1 MDPCGVFLFV
11 CFLFFHFWWVL
22 LLLCCCFMCFLVCVS
37 GLFVFLNPRNIIFH
51 RIDNINSFDI
61 LVYCSGWYIKIDVTE
76 FTYYFGFVNVR
87 WYQFSWIS
95 LTSWST
101 KLNVHLSAIFT
112 NIWYL
117 YNHWPRIFVSL
128 KLNSTKIDTHEYYY
142 HSNISMM
149 MYTHIYWY
157 NFMKCVRMQLGENP
171 TFRQD
176 RFIVSP
182 PFWFYFV

>member
-1 MDPCGVFLFV
+1 MGFFLFV

-112 NIWYL
+112 NILYL
-117 YNHWPRIFVSL
+117 YNHWPRFLYPWNLIPP
-128 KLNSTKIDTHEYYY
+128 KLIPT
-142 HSNISMM
+142 NIITTVISPWWC
-149 MYTHIYWY
+149 THIYIDIILW
-157 NFMKCVRMQLGENP
+157 NVLECNWGKTLHL
-171 TFRQD
+171 D
-176 RFIVSP
+176 KIDS
-182 PFWFYFV
+182 